1 MACQVEREEPQSHS
15 SNLHSVAFGAGLD
28 LVSLMQVRG
37 HSSTPKLELNR
48 IRFFDP
54 TSLRIDDIE
63 NTINSRRKITEEL
76 GLLPGDIDYGYLEKI
91 LKGHRGALVHPDKFD
106 ILYYLARTHE
116 AILSPTIFDKKRQLI
131 RDNEIGEY
139 IETTSL
145 REAPLIH
152 TRRS

>member
-1 MACQVEREEPQSHS
+1 MACQVEREEHKSHS

-37 HSSTPKLELNR
+37 HSSIPKLELNR

-106 ILYYLARTHE
+106 IFVLFSTN
-116 AILSPTIFDKKRQLI
+116 T
-131 RDNEIGEY
+131 
-139 IETTSL
+139 
-145 REAPLIH
+145 
-152 TRRS
+152 